1 MYFDPSLSR
10 ALDAVGNE
18 ISPQYAMIVRIKPN
32 EMKLLQNY
40 VKASWA
46 RILYSNEGYYKV
58 MNRSDKMLNDAQKII
73 NGEEYSKIING
84 QRGKPAQ

>member
-1 MYFDPSLSR
+1 
-10 ALDAVGNE
+10 
-18 ISPQYAMIVRIKPN
+18 
-32 EMKLLQNY
+32 
-40 VKASWA
+40 
-46 RILYSNEGYYKV
+46 LYSNEGYYKV